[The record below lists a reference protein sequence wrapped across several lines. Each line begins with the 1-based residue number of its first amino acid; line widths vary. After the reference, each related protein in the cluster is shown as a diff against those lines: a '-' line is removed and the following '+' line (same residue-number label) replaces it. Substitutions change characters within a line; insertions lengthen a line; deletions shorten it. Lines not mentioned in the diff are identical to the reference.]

1 MAFLSFLIVV
11 ALVVCHNPK
20 QLPEEKSEEL
30 PVFNLEAVA
39 EETVPSA
46 FMWND
51 ITEKATF
58 IPLSSDEKTLLSGS
72 LGITF
77 MDNEYIVIVDYKT
90 GSFYRYGVDGKVQ
103 RSFKYEGNG
112 PGEYVYISYLYVDP
126 GYAFMDIYDS
136 GNRKRIRYDW
146 EGNLLEERELVD
158 IVAPVFATEHYMVS
172 CGMPETEYQYFIAD
186 LAMNVYRKDIRMG
199 EGYDEIKRS
208 AVQILTSTCQNKD
221 MFIFSRPMSDTVYR
235 ITDKALEPL
244 FILKKGKYDIKYE
257 ELGRFMT
264 REMKTMKC
272 LMWTRISSLP
282 EYYLIDYKQG
292 EHQHSEIWSK
302 KEQTIVARVREKNGL
317 PFRLSL
323 GKEITLP
330 TERLCIKGKTV
341 IVPVPAEELEGDING
356 VTADDNPVLLVLELR

>member
-146 EGNLLEERELVD
+146 KEICWKKENWSILSPLSLRRS
-158 IVAPVFATEHYMVS
+158 IIWFP

-199 EGYDEIKRS
+199 EGYDEIK
-208 AVQILTSTCQNKD
+208 
-221 MFIFSRPMSDTVYR
+221 
-235 ITDKALEPL
+235 
-244 FILKKGKYDIKYE
+244 KKCCADLDEY
-257 ELGRFMT
+257 
-264 REMKTMKC
+264 
-272 LMWTRISSLP
+272 LP
-282 EYYLIDYKQG
+282 EQRYVYLFP
-292 EHQHSEIWSK
+292 
-302 KEQTIVARVREKNGL
+302 VRC
-317 PFRLSL
+317 RTQS
-323 GKEITLP
+323 I
-330 TERLCIKGKTV
+330 
-341 IVPVPAEELEGDING
+341 A
-356 VTADDNPVLLVLELR
+356 LRTRHWNLFSS

>member
-103 RSFKYEGNG
+103 RSFKYEAG
-112 PGEYVYISYLYVDP
+112 
-126 GYAFMDIYDS
+126 
-136 GNRKRIRYDW
+136 
-146 EGNLLEERELVD
+146 
-158 IVAPVFATEHYMVS
+158 
-172 CGMPETEYQYFIAD
+172 
-186 LAMNVYRKDIRMG
+186 
-199 EGYDEIKRS
+199 
-208 AVQILTSTCQNKD
+208 
-221 MFIFSRPMSDTVYR
+221 
-235 ITDKALEPL
+235 
-244 FILKKGKYDIKYE
+244 
-257 ELGRFMT
+257 
-264 REMKTMKC
+264 
-272 LMWTRISSLP
+272 
-282 EYYLIDYKQG
+282 
-292 EHQHSEIWSK
+292 
-302 KEQTIVARVREKNGL
+302 
-317 PFRLSL
+317 
-323 GKEITLP
+323 
-330 TERLCIKGKTV
+330 
-341 IVPVPAEELEGDING
+341 
-356 VTADDNPVLLVLELR
+356 

>member
-103 RSFKYEGNG
+103 RSFKYEGKTG
-112 PGEYVYISYLYVDP
+112 IKL
-126 GYAFMDIYDS
+126 AFHV
-136 GNRKRIRYDW
+136 N
-146 EGNLLEERELVD
+146 
-158 IVAPVFATEHYMVS
+158 TE
-172 CGMPETEYQYFIAD
+172 D
-186 LAMNVYRKDIRMG
+186 L
-199 EGYDEIKRS
+199 
-208 AVQILTSTCQNKD
+208 
-221 MFIFSRPMSDTVYR
+221 
-235 ITDKALEPL
+235 DKACA
-244 FILKKGKYDIKYE
+244 IAKKTIKATPIGSVMY
-257 ELGRFMT
+257 F
-264 REMKTMKC
+264 
-272 LMWTRISSLP
+272 
-282 EYYLIDYKQG
+282 Q
-292 EHQHSEIWSK
+292 
-302 KEQTIVARVREKNGL
+302 
-317 PFRLSL
+317 
-323 GKEITLP
+323 
-330 TERLCIKGKTV
+330 
-341 IVPVPAEELEGDING
+341 
-356 VTADDNPVLLVLELR
+356 VTTK

>member
-1 MAFLSFLIVV
+1 
-11 ALVVCHNPK
+11 
-20 QLPEEKSEEL
+20 
-30 PVFNLEAVA
+30 
-39 EETVPSA
+39 
-46 FMWND
+46 
-51 ITEKATF
+51 
-58 IPLSSDEKTLLSGS
+58 
-72 LGITF
+72 
-77 MDNEYIVIVDYKT
+77 
-90 GSFYRYGVDGKVQ
+90 
-103 RSFKYEGNG
+103 
-112 PGEYVYISYLYVDP
+112 
-126 GYAFMDIYDS
+126 
-136 GNRKRIRYDW
+136 
-146 EGNLLEERELVD
+146 
-158 IVAPVFATEHYMVS
+158 MVS

-235 ITDKALEPL
+235 ITDKALEPF

-317 PFRLSL
+317 PFRLSS

>member
-136 GNRKRIRYDW
+136 GNRKRIRKSA
-146 EGNLLEERELVD
+146 G
-158 IVAPVFATEHYMVS
+158 
-172 CGMPETEYQYFIAD
+172 
-186 LAMNVYRKDIRMG
+186 RKRTG
-199 EGYDEIKRS
+199 RY
-208 AVQILTSTCQNKD
+208 C
-221 MFIFSRPMSDTVYR
+221 RP
-235 ITDKALEPL
+235 
-244 FILKKGKYDIKYE
+244 
-257 ELGRFMT
+257 
-264 REMKTMKC
+264 
-272 LMWTRISSLP
+272 
-282 EYYLIDYKQG
+282 
-292 EHQHSEIWSK
+292 
-302 KEQTIVARVREKNGL
+302 
-317 PFRLSL
+317 
-323 GKEITLP
+323 
-330 TERLCIKGKTV
+330 RLCDG
-341 IVPVPAEELEGDING
+341 ALYGFLWNARDG
-356 VTADDNPVLLVLELR
+356 VSILYS

>member
-1 MAFLSFLIVV
+1 
-11 ALVVCHNPK
+11 
-20 QLPEEKSEEL
+20 
-30 PVFNLEAVA
+30 
-39 EETVPSA
+39 
-46 FMWND
+46 
-51 ITEKATF
+51 
-58 IPLSSDEKTLLSGS
+58 
-72 LGITF
+72 
-77 MDNEYIVIVDYKT
+77 
-90 GSFYRYGVDGKVQ
+90 
-103 RSFKYEGNG
+103 
-112 PGEYVYISYLYVDP
+112 
-126 GYAFMDIYDS
+126 
-136 GNRKRIRYDW
+136 
-146 EGNLLEERELVD
+146 
-158 IVAPVFATEHYMVS
+158 
-172 CGMPETEYQYFIAD
+172 
-186 LAMNVYRKDIRMG
+186 
-199 EGYDEIKRS
+199 
-208 AVQILTSTCQNKD
+208 

-317 PFRLSL
+317 PFRLSS

-341 IVPVPAEELEGDING
+341 IVPVPAEELERDING

>member
-302 KEQTIVARVREKNGL
+302 KEQTIVAR
-317 PFRLSL
+317 
-323 GKEITLP
+323 
-330 TERLCIKGKTV
+330 
-341 IVPVPAEELEGDING
+341 
-356 VTADDNPVLLVLELR
+356 